1 MITLSPQPPAIT
13 QAEDTPSLPQRHPDV
28 DVDPRIASL
37 HAMFPDFDDSLLCV
51 DNALSSHML
60 NDVQIIC
67 TSEC

>member
-13 QAEDTPSLPQRHPDV
+13 QAEDTPSLPQRPLDA

-51 DNALSSHML
+51 DSVLSSQM
-60 NDVQIIC
+60 C
-67 TSEC
+67 